1 MLPPHLLTNPE
12 HHEYKSQLTFCK
24 GNKAVPNAHNPSGQA
39 DGTDHEQFKRLSSN
53 GSSSAQTPLFIPVLS
68 QQLKKPQHPAGAP
81 LSEVFPVFGKPW
93 KYLKS
98 LVVQPLHFRASFKY
112 SILK

>member
-1 MLPPHLLTNPE
+1 MLTMLPPHLLTNPE

-81 LSEVFPVFGKPW
+81 LSEVFPVFGKP
-93 KYLKS
+93 
-98 LVVQPLHFRASFKY
+98 
-112 SILK
+112 